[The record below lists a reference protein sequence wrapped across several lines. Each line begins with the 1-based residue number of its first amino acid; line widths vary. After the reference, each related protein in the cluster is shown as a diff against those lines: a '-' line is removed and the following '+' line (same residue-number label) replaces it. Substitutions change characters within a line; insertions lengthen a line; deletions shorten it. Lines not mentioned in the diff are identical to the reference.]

1 MPQLLFTLVGEGP
14 SDDALV
20 PIVEWTLSNPELGLL
35 PDVEFV
41 SQFVGPAQTPGL
53 FEVVDRAIAC
63 LADYPCDLLFI
74 HHDADGATAS
84 RWAQQIRAGVIDAR
98 RRGHHLPVAIPVVPV
113 REMEAWLLI
122 SSQAIRVAAGVP
134 DGTASLEL
142 PRGRAIERCPDP
154 KFVLQQALQK
164 ARGLPERR
172 NRRADGVLPL
182 EVARR
187 IQDFSALQRLPAFQA
202 FEADVRRVIAEQGW
216 PERLG

>member
-41 SQFVGPAQTPGL
+41 SQFVGPAQTPGV
-53 FEVVDRAIAC
+53 FDVVDRAIAC

-74 HHDADGATAS
+74 HHDADAPTAS
-84 RWAQQIRAGVIDAR
+84 RWAEQISAGIINAR
-98 RRGHHLPVAIPVVPV
+98 QRGHHLPAAIAVVPV
-113 REMEAWLLI
+113 RETEAWLLI
-122 SSQAIRVAAGVP
+122 DAQAIRVAAGVP
-134 DGTASLEL
+134 GGTANLEL

-154 KFVLQQALQK
+154 KFVLQQALQR
-164 ARGLPERR
+164 ARGLPGRR
-172 NRRADGVLPL
+172 YRRVDGVLPL

-187 IQDFSALQRLPAFQA
+187 IQDFSALRQLPAFQA

-216 PERLG
+216 PGRLG